1 LNPKNFSELSIISGA
16 YTNSGSHRIADFMQ
30 SALLMASRYDRGVG
44 YFSSGWLR
52 LASNGM
58 TSFATRG
65 GRARWVTSPIL
76 AESDWDAL
84 FSGEQ
89 AKVDAALKASLT
101 RSITDL
107 QDTLQH
113 DTLTALSWMV
123 ADGILDFRLAVPQMQ
138 LAGGE
143 FHDKFGI
150 FTDFSGKR
158 VSFNGSY
165 NDSIQ
170 GSRNYESI
178 KVFCDWEPAFAPLV
192 QADARRFEKLWNNED
207 PNVRVYPIP
216 EAALEQ
222 ILKLRPADRPYP
234 RPPWVETLPPP
245 AIVTTPVILAPAEPA
260 LFSPVVSIAPSS
272 VVYPIAQDEK
282 ETDAAV
288 SEGLSA
294 ATQRLILPKGLDIR
308 EYQREAIRAWGA
320 NQGRGIFAM
329 ATGTGKTITAL
340 TLATKVA
347 ERYADRPFAVIVLCP
362 YINLCRQWEGE
373 FLFFG
378 VNAIGCYEGRSRWE
392 VLFDEAHQRL
402 SAGLSKM
409 AAFVVSNATFL
420 TDTFQARLRSRL
432 SGQSV
437 TYLIIADE
445 AHNLGA
451 KRIQQCLPH
460 EITLR
465 LALSATPDRH
475 HDPEG
480 TKAIF
485 DYFGKIVYTFPLARA
500 IAEGYL
506 TPYEYH
512 PILVTLSPEEAQQYW
527 DITREL
533 SRFFPSEEGGELGE
547 GAMRLLIK
555 RARLIGAAADK
566 LTQLDALLTRL
577 PEKPRRAL
585 FYCGDGRVTDHVAS
599 EDKRQIEAVAQLL
612 GNQHNLRV
620 RTFTYQEKTA
630 EREDILRDLRSGFL
644 DGVVAIRCLDEG
656 IDLPALETGFLLAS
670 SSNPRQF
677 VQRRGRLLRKAPG
690 KDKATIYDFVV
701 VPPPMDG
708 DVNDAAFNLE
718 RRLFQGE
725 LRRITEFCQTALNGY
740 AALET
745 LAPLRKHYN
754 LLTV

>member
-1 LNPKNFSELSIISGA
+1 VSLQLSGI
-16 YTNSGSHRIADFMQ
+16 TSGSFDSTSIDICR
-30 SALLMASRYDRGVG
+30 SLLNNFLIVACQYDRGVG

-52 LASNGM
+52 MAASGM
-58 TSFATRG
+58 ATFAANG

-89 AKVDAALKASLT
+89 AKVDAVLKASLA

-107 QDTLQH
+107 QATLEH

-123 ADGILDFRLAVPQMQ
+123 ADGILDFRLAVPREK

-150 FTDFSGKR
+150 FTDSEGNR

-178 KVFCDWEPAFAPLV
+178 KVFCEWESAFAPLV
-192 QADARRFEKLWNNED
+192 DADARRFEKLWNNED
-207 PNVRVYPIP
+207 PNVRIYPLP
-216 EAALEQ
+216 EAAREQ
-222 ILKLRPADRPYP
+222 ILKLRPTDRPYP
-234 RPPWVETLPPP
+234 RPTLVEPEPPIAAISAPIAVAPAVPLPLAPVVPP
-245 AIVTTPVILAPAEPA
+245 APTSVAYPTAHGENDSDDA
-260 LFSPVVSIAPSS
+260 L
-272 VVYPIAQDEK
+272 
-282 ETDAAV
+282 
-288 SEGLSA
+288 SEGPSA

-320 NQGRGIFAM
+320 NQGRGILAM

-340 TLATKVA
+340 ILATKVA
-347 ERYADRPFAVIVLCP
+347 ERNADRPFAVIVLCP
-362 YINLCRQWEGE
+362 YINLCRQWERE
-373 FLFFG
+373 FLLFG
-378 VNAIGCYEGRSRWE
+378 INAVGCYEGRSRWE
-392 VLFDEAHQRL
+392 VIFDETHQRL
-402 SAGLSKM
+402 HAGLDKM

-437 TYLIIADE
+437 NYLIIADE

-512 PILVTLSPEEAQQYW
+512 PILVTLSSEEAQQYW

-533 SRFFPSEEGGELGE
+533 ARFFPSEEGGELGE

-566 LTQLDALLTRL
+566 LTQLDALISRL

-599 EDKRQIEAVAQLL
+599 DDKRQIEAVAQLL

-620 RTFTYQEKTA
+620 RTFTYQEKTS

-677 VQRRGRLLRKAPG
+677 VQRRGRLLRLAPG

-725 LRRITEFCQTALNGY
+725 LRRITEFCQAALNGY

-745 LAPLRKHYN
+745 LVSLRKHYN

>member
-1 LNPKNFSELSIISGA
+1 MIMMLEELKFTIGIS
-16 YTNSGSHRIADFMQ
+16 YRSDCNNLVDDFYIPC
-30 SALLMASRYDRGVG
+30 LSRSTLYRRAVG
-44 YFSSGWLR
+44 YFTSRSLSVAARGVASLVSNSGKMR
-52 LASNGM
+52 LIASPFLEQSDVIALQKGFCNK
-58 TSFATRG
+58 
-65 GRARWVTSPIL
+65 PEIL
-76 AESDWDAL
+76 ANIVGKSFKEV
-84 FSGEQ
+84 E
-89 AKVDAALKASLT
+89 
-101 RSITDL
+101 DL
-107 QDTLQH
+107 IQRDRLS
-113 DTLTALSWMV
+113 ALSWLIASRALEV
-123 ADGILDFRLAVPQMQ
+123 RLAVRLDSSGSPS
-138 LAGGE
+138 GGIYHE
-143 FHDKFGI
+143 KLGI
-150 FTDFSGKR
+150 FSDSQGRHVAFT
-158 VSFNGSY
+158 GSA
-165 NDSIQ
+165 NETI
-170 GSRNYESI
+170 GGLIGNFESI
-178 KVFCDWEPAFAPLV
+178 DVYASWDDPHQRV
-192 QADARRFEKLWNNED
+192 RRKIDDFEALWSNNTS
-207 PNVRVYPIP
+207 RVEVLDFT
-216 EAALEQ
+216 EAADELLQ
-222 ILKLRPADRPYP
+222 QYRLGD
-234 RPPWVETLPPP
+234 RPPWIEPEPPTIAPVTVTVAPAVPLPLAPVVPP
-245 AIVTTPVILAPAEPA
+245 APTTVI
-260 LFSPVVSIAPSS
+260 
-272 VVYPIAQDEK
+272 YPTAQGDK
-282 ETDAAV
+282 ETDDAV
-288 SEGLSA
+288 SEGASA
-294 ATQRLILPKGLDIR
+294 ATQRLSLPKGLDIR

-347 ERYADRPFAVIVLCP
+347 ERNADRPFAVIVLCP

-373 FLFFG
+373 FLLFG
-378 VNAIGCYEGRSRWE
+378 VNAVGCYEGRSRWE

-402 SAGLSKM
+402 HAGLGKM
-409 AAFVVSNATFL
+409 AAFIVSNATFL

-432 SGQSV
+432 SGQAV

-460 EITLR
+460 EIKLR

-485 DYFGKIVYTFPLARA
+485 DYFGKIVYTFPLGRA

-512 PILVTLSPEEAQQYW
+512 PVLVTLSPEEAQQYW

-533 SRFFPSEEGGELGE
+533 ARFFPPDEGGELGE

-566 LTQLDALLTRL
+566 LTQLDALLARL

-599 EDKRQIEAVAQLL
+599 DDKRQIEAVAQLL

>member
-1 LNPKNFSELSIISGA
+1 LVSIRLSGI
-16 YTNSGSHRIADFMQ
+16 TSGSFDSTSTDICR
-30 SALLMASRYDRGVG
+30 SLLTDLLKVASRYDRGVG

-52 LASNGM
+52 MAASGM
-58 TSFATRG
+58 AAFATNG

-89 AKVDAALKASLT
+89 AKVDAVLKASLA
-101 RSITDL
+101 RSITNL

-123 ADGILDFRLAVPQMQ
+123 ADGILDFRLAVPREK

-150 FTDFSGKR
+150 FTDSAGNR

-178 KVFCDWEPAFAPLV
+178 KVFCEWEPAFAPLV
-192 QADARRFEKLWNNED
+192 EADAQRFEKLWNNED
-207 PNVRVYPIP
+207 PNVRIYPLP
-216 EAALEQ
+216 EAACEQ
-222 ILKLRPADRPYP
+222 ILKLRPSDRPYP
-234 RPPWVETLPPP
+234 RPPWVEPEPPLAVAPLPVTVAPAVPLPLAPVVPP
-245 AIVTTPVILAPAEPA
+245 APAN
-260 LFSPVVSIAPSS
+260 
-272 VVYPIAQDEK
+272 VVYPTAHGDQA
-282 ETDAAV
+282 TDDVV
-288 SEGLSA
+288 SEGPSA

-347 ERYADRPFAVIVLCP
+347 ERNAERPFAVIVLCP

-373 FLFFG
+373 FLLFG
-378 VNAIGCYEGRSRWE
+378 VNAVGCYEGRSRWE

-402 SAGLSKM
+402 HAGLGKM

>member
-1 LNPKNFSELSIISGA
+1 MSIRLSGI
-16 YTNSGSHRIADFMQ
+16 NSGSFDSTSTDIGG
-30 SALLMASRYDRGVG
+30 SLLNDLLKDASSYDRGVG

-52 LASNGM
+52 MAASGM
-58 TSFATRG
+58 AAFAANG

-84 FSGEQ
+84 FSGEL
-89 AKVDAALKASLT
+89 AKVDAALKVSLA

-107 QDTLQH
+107 QATLER

-123 ADGILDFRLAVPQMQ
+123 ADGILDFRLAVPREK

-150 FTDFSGKR
+150 FTDSAGKR

-178 KVFCDWEPAFAPLV
+178 KVFCEWEPAFAPLV
-192 QADARRFEKLWNNED
+192 EADARRFDKLWNNED
-207 PNVRVYPIP
+207 PNVRIYPLP
-216 EAALEQ
+216 EAAREQ
-222 ILKLRPADRPYP
+222 ILKLRPSDRPYP
-234 RPPWVETLPPP
+234 RPPWVEPEPPLATVPSPVTVAPAVPLPLTPVVPP
-245 AIVTTPVILAPAEPA
+245 APTSVT
-260 LFSPVVSIAPSS
+260 
-272 VVYPIAQDEK
+272 YPTTLGDNEI
-282 ETDAAV
+282 DAAV
-288 SEGLSA
+288 AEGPSA
-294 ATQRLILPKGLDIR
+294 ANQRLILPRGLDIR

-320 NQGRGIFAM
+320 NQGCGIFAM

-347 ERYADRPFAVIVLCP
+347 ERNADRPFAVIVLCP

-373 FLFFG
+373 FLLFG
-378 VNAIGCYEGRSRWE
+378 VNAVGCYEGRSRWE

-402 SAGLSKM
+402 HAGLGKM

-577 PEKPRRAL
+577 PEKPSRAL
-585 FYCGDGRVTDHVAS
+585 YYCGDGRVTDNVAAD
-599 EDKRQIEAVAQLL
+599 DKRQIEAVAQLL
-612 GNQHNLRV
+612 GNHHNLRV

-656 IDLPALETGFLLAS
+656 IDLPVLETGFLLAS

-725 LRRITEFCQTALNGY
+725 LRRITEFCRTALNGY

-745 LAPLRKHYN
+745 LASLRKHYN

>member
-1 LNPKNFSELSIISGA
+1 MQPNTNIKLPDMRISGIR
-16 YTNSGSHRIADFMQ
+16 SGSYDSTSSDICRLIL
-30 SALLMASRYDRGVG
+30 SPLLKEATFYDRGVG

-52 LASNGM
+52 MAASGM
-58 TSFATRG
+58 ATFAANS
-65 GRARWVTSPIL
+65 GRARWITSPIL

-84 FSGEQ
+84 YSGEQ
-89 AKVDAALKASLT
+89 AKVDVALKASLA
-101 RSITDL
+101 RSITNL
-107 QDTLQH
+107 EETLQH
-113 DTLTALSWMV
+113 DTLSALSWMV
-123 ADGILDFRLAVPQMQ
+123 ADGILDFRLAVPHEK

-150 FTDFSGKR
+150 FTDSAGNR

-165 NDSIQ
+165 NDSLQ

-178 KVFCDWEPAFAPLV
+178 KVFCGWELAFAPLV
-192 QADARRFEKLWNNED
+192 EVDANRFEKLWNNED
-207 PNVRVYPIP
+207 PNVRIYPLP
-216 EAALEQ
+216 EAAREQ
-222 ILKLRPADRPYP
+222 ILKLRPTDRPYP
-234 RPPWVETLPPP
+234 RPPWIEPLPVP
-245 AIVTTPVILAPAEPA
+245 APVDTA
-260 LFSPVVSIAPSS
+260 S
-272 VVYPIAQDEK
+272 VYPTTNEPGTIAVVEA
-282 ETDAAV
+282 TDPSIEQLA
-288 SEGLSA
+288 
-294 ATQRLILPKGLDIR
+294 LPKGLDIR
-308 EYQREAIRAWGA
+308 EYQREAIRAWSTNGG
-320 NQGRGIFAM
+320 QGIFAM

-347 ERYADRPFAVIVLCP
+347 ERNSGRPFAVIVLCP
-362 YINLCRQWEGE
+362 YLNLCRQWEGE
-373 FLFFG
+373 FRLFG
-378 VNAIGCYEGRSRWE
+378 VTAVGCYEGRARWE

-402 SAGLSKM
+402 LAGISKM

-420 TDTFQARLRSRL
+420 SDAFQTRLSSRL
-432 SGQSV
+432 SSQAV

-451 KRIQQCLPH
+451 KRIQKCLSP

-485 DYFGKIVYTFPLARA
+485 DYFSKVVYTFPLGRA

-512 PILVTLSPEEAQQYW
+512 PILVDLSPDEAQQYW

-533 SRFFPSEEGGELGE
+533 ARFFPSEEGGELGE

-566 LTQLDALLTRL
+566 LIKLDALLSSL

-585 FYCGDGRVTDHVAS
+585 FYCGDGRVTDHVTS
-599 EDKRQIEAVAQLL
+599 DDKRQIEAVAQLL

-620 RTFTYQEKTA
+620 RTFTYQEKTV

-677 VQRRGRLLRKAPG
+677 VQRRGRLLRKSPG

-708 DVNDAAFNLE
+708 DVNDAAFNWE
-718 RRLFQGE
+718 RNLFKSE
-725 LRRITEFCQTALNGY
+725 LKRITEFCQTAQNGY
-740 AALET
+740 AALDK
-745 LAPLRKHYN
+745 LVPLRKHYN

>member
-1 LNPKNFSELSIISGA
+1 MRLIASPFLEEADVFALQDGFLDRPEVLINIVRKSFTEVEDLIQRDRLSALSWLIA
-16 YTNSGSHRIADFMQ
+16 TRALEVRLAVRVDNSGSPSVGIYHEKLGIFSDSVGQHVAFSGSANETGGGLIGNFESVDVFVSWDDPHKRVRRKIDDFEALWSNTTFGVKVLDFTEVADEIFRQ
-30 SALLMASRYDRGVG
+30 YRLGDHPP
-44 YFSSGWLR
+44 WL
-52 LASNGM
+52 
-58 TSFATRG
+58 ATVRDSKPE
-65 GRARWVTSPIL
+65 TSP
-76 AESDWDAL
+76 
-84 FSGEQ
+84 
-89 AKVDAALKASLT
+89 
-101 RSITDL
+101 
-107 QDTLQH
+107 
-113 DTLTALSWMV
+113 
-123 ADGILDFRLAVPQMQ
+123 
-138 LAGGE
+138 
-143 FHDKFGI
+143 
-150 FTDFSGKR
+150 
-158 VSFNGSY
+158 
-165 NDSIQ
+165 
-170 GSRNYESI
+170 
-178 KVFCDWEPAFAPLV
+178 
-192 QADARRFEKLWNNED
+192 
-207 PNVRVYPIP
+207 
-216 EAALEQ
+216 
-222 ILKLRPADRPYP
+222 
-234 RPPWVETLPPP
+234 
-245 AIVTTPVILAPAEPA
+245 
-260 LFSPVVSIAPSS
+260 SPPSS
-272 VVYPIAQDEK
+272 ANDTSQQSKLIHQKSSPC
-282 ETDAAV
+282 AA
-288 SEGLSA
+288 GL
-294 ATQRLILPKGLDIR
+294 TPPDGLVIR
-308 EYQREAIRAWGA
+308 EYQREAIRAWSS
-320 NQGRGIFAM
+320 NKGRGIFAM

-347 ERYADRPFAVIVLCP
+347 ERNADRPFAVIVLCP

-373 FLFFG
+373 FLLFG
-378 VNAIGCYEGRSRWE
+378 VNAVGCYEGRPRWE

-402 SAGLSKM
+402 HAGLGKM
-409 AAFVVSNATFL
+409 AVFVVSNATFL
-420 TDTFQARLRSRL
+420 TDIFQARLRSRL

-451 KRIQQCLPH
+451 KRIQQCLPP
-460 EITLR
+460 EISLR

-485 DYFGKIVYTFPLARA
+485 DYFGKIVYTFPLANA

-533 SRFFPSEEGGELGE
+533 ARFFPSEEGGELGE
-547 GAMRLLIK
+547 GAMRLLIR

-566 LTQLDALLTRL
+566 LTQLDALLTRI

-599 EDKRQIEAVAQLL
+599 DDKRQIEAVAQLL

-620 RTFTYQEKTA
+620 RTFTYREKTD

-718 RRLFQGE
+718 RKLFKSE
-725 LRRITEFCQTALNGY
+725 LKRISEFCQTALNGY
-740 AALET
+740 AALEL

>member
-1 LNPKNFSELSIISGA
+1 MSLLSVSSCLPSIVCSSDISIG
-16 YTNSGSHRIADFMQ
+16 RDFIAPLLGL
-30 SALLMASRYDRGVG
+30 SAKYDRGVG

-52 LASNGM
+52 ISSDGM
-58 TSFATRG
+58 AAFARAG

-89 AKVDAALKASLT
+89 AKVDAALKESLA

-107 QDTLQH
+107 QATLEH

-123 ADGILDFRLAVPQMQ
+123 ADGILDFRLAVPREK

-150 FTDFSGKR
+150 FTDSAGNR

-178 KVFCDWEPAFAPLV
+178 KVFCEWEPAFAPLV
-192 QADARRFEKLWNNED
+192 EADARRFEKLWNNED
-207 PNVRVYPIP
+207 PNVRIYPLP
-216 EAALEQ
+216 DAAREQ
-222 ILKLRPADRPYP
+222 ILKLRPSDRPYP
-234 RPPWVETLPPP
+234 RPPWVEPEPSSATVPAPVTVAPSVPLPPAP
-245 AIVTTPVILAPAEPA
+245 DVPPVPTSVT
-260 LFSPVVSIAPSS
+260 
-272 VVYPIAQDEK
+272 YPTTLGDNEI
-282 ETDAAV
+282 DAAV
-288 SEGLSA
+288 AEGPCA
-294 ATQRLILPKGLDIR
+294 ANQRLSLPKGLDIR

-320 NQGRGIFAM
+320 NQGCGIFAM

-347 ERYADRPFAVIVLCP
+347 ERNAGRPFAVIVLCP

-373 FLFFG
+373 FLLFG
-378 VNAIGCYEGRSRWE
+378 VNAVGCYEGRSRWE

-402 SAGLSKM
+402 HAGLGKM
-409 AAFVVSNATFL
+409 SAFVVSNATFL
-420 TDTFQARLRSRL
+420 TDTFQSRLRSRL

-451 KRIQQCLPH
+451 KRIQQCLPP
-460 EITLR
+460 EISLR

-577 PEKPRRAL
+577 PEKPRRSL
-585 FYCGDGRVTDHVAS
+585 YYCGDGRVTDHVAA
-599 EDKRQIEAVAQLL
+599 DNKRQIEAVAQLL

>member
-1 LNPKNFSELSIISGA
+1 MAYNLRDSVRNSHSIDSASANLYSAFFSQALTGSIA
-16 YTNSGSHRIADFMQ
+16 
-30 SALLMASRYDRGVG
+30 YDRGVG

-52 LASNGM
+52 VAASGM
-58 TSFATRG
+58 TAFAG
-65 GRARWVTSPIL
+65 NSARARWVTSPIL
-76 AESDWDAL
+76 SESDWEAL
-84 FSGEQ
+84 YSGEQ
-89 AKVDAALKASLT
+89 ARADETLRASLAQ
-101 RSITDL
+101 SIKDL
-107 QDTLQH
+107 EHTLQH

-123 ADGILDFRLAVPQMQ
+123 ADGILDFRLAVPREK

-150 FTDFSGKR
+150 FTDAEGNR

-170 GSRNYESI
+170 GSLNYESI
-178 KVFCDWEPAFAPLV
+178 KVFCSWEPAFAPLV
-192 QADARRFEKLWNNED
+192 EADAQRFERLWNNED
-207 PNVRVYPIP
+207 PNVRVYPLP
-216 EAALEQ
+216 EAAREQ
-222 ILKLRPADRPYP
+222 ILKLRPAERPYP
-234 RPPWVETLPPP
+234 RPPWIEPEP
-245 AIVTTPVILAPAEPA
+245 LAP
-260 LFSPVVSIAPSS
+260 VPSS
-272 VVYPIAQDEK
+272 VAPPSDTSAIVYPSTPDDE
-282 ETDAAV
+282 TGSDALCEAPDP
-288 SEGLSA
+288 
-294 ATQRLILPKGLDIR
+294 ATQRLVLPPKLLIR
-308 EYQREAIRAWGA
+308 DYQREAIRAWSA
-320 NQGRGIFAM
+320 NDGRGVFAM

-347 ERYADRPFAVIVLCP
+347 ERNPDRPFVLIILCP

-373 FLFFG
+373 LLMFG
-378 VNAIGCYEGRSRWE
+378 VQAVGCYEGRARWE
-392 VLFDEAHQRL
+392 SLFDEAYQRL
-402 SAGLSKM
+402 HAKLGKV
-409 AAFVVSNATFL
+409 AAFVMSNATFQS
-420 TDTFQARLRSRL
+420 DTFQVRLKARLAA
-432 SGQSV
+432 QSV
-437 TYLIIADE
+437 TPFIIADE

-451 KRIQQCLPH
+451 KGVQKCLPP
-460 EITLR
+460 EIKLR

-475 HDPEG
+475 LDPEG
-480 TKAIF
+480 TQAIF
-485 DYFGKIVYTFPLARA
+485 DYFGKIVYTFPLGRA

-506 TPYEYH
+506 TQYEYH
-512 PILVTLSPEEAQQYW
+512 PILVTLSPEEAEQYW
-527 DITREL
+527 QITQQLSRLLAGGKGEGLNEL
-533 SRFFPSEEGGELGE
+533 SE
-547 GAMRLLIK
+547 GAMHLLIK

-566 LTQLDALLTRL
+566 ITQLDLLLKRL

-585 FYCGDGRVTDHVAS
+585 FYCGDGRTGDTFTK
-599 EDKRQIEAVAQLL
+599 EDKRQIELVAQLL

-690 KDKATIYDFVV
+690 KDKAVIYDFVV

-708 DVNDAAFNLE
+708 DVNDHAFNLE
-718 RRLFQGE
+718 RRLFQSE
-725 LRRITEFCQTALNGY
+725 LKRISEFCQTALNGF

-754 LLTV
+754 LIAA